1 MQHARTARRSVL
13 LALTL
18 LSACAASEPS
28 SDNAAGPVNATG
40 PVSSGVIGDY
50 LAGRYALSEGD
61 SQTAANELL
70 KAVAQSPGDP
80 ELTLQAFIASLDA
93 GRPEAVKLARQ
104 LPDSQVAQLVLA
116 DVDIKA
122 GHWQAAEQRFHALP
136 RQGLTQLL
144 QPLLVAWAQQ
154 GDGRTDTALS
164 TLRPY
169 VDNPR
174 FRTIFALHAAMIAD
188 LGDHK
193 DDAAKLYRDAETDLS
208 QPNLRLAQI
217 LASWEARSSQPGEAQ
232 RILASLPAAAPD
244 LAITMPG
251 LMASVTKRP
260 VARPSDGIAEA
271 YFTFASLLQ
280 AQDANDFSLIMLR
293 LALDLRPDFAAARLL
308 AAEIQQNEH
317 HPEIA
322 LRTLNEVPATDPLIA
337 IVQLHRAALVDRLGR
352 SDDAMHDLERLAR
365 DYPDSPLPDEQRG
378 DILRSKQKF
387 PDAAVAYDRAIARVP
402 HPAASDW
409 VLFYDRGVAEERS
422 HLWQKAEADF
432 HHALELSPDQPF
444 VLNYL
449 GYSWA
454 DMGHHLTEAHQM
466 IQRAA
471 EQRPNDGAI
480 TDSLGWVEFRQGDA
494 KDAVTT
500 LEHAVELEPEDST
513 INGHLGDAYW
523 AAGRKIE
530 AQYQWRRA
538 LTLDPTPD
546 DAARLESK
554 LNTGRPGAVLSGQ

>member
-1 MQHARTARRSVL
+1 MQHARAARRSVL

-28 SDNAAGPVNATG
+28 SDNATG
-40 PVSSGVIGDY
+40 PVSSGVIGNY
-50 LAGRYALSEGD
+50 LSGRYALAEGD
-61 SQTAANELL
+61 SQTAANDLL
-70 KAVAQSPGDP
+70 KALAQSPDSQ
-80 ELTLQAFIASLDA
+80 ELMLQAFIASLDA

-122 GHWQAAEQRFHALP
+122 GRWQAAEQRFHALP
-136 RQGLTQLL
+136 RQGMTQLL

-169 VDNPR
+169 VENPR
-174 FRTIFALHAAMIAD
+174 FRTVFALHAAMIAD
-188 LGDHK
+188 LGDRK
-193 DDAAKLYRDAETDLS
+193 DEAARLYHTTETDMS
-208 QPNLRLAQI
+208 APNLRLGQI
-217 LASWEARSSQPGEAQ
+217 LASWQARSGQSGEAQ
-232 RILASLPAAAPD
+232 RILASLSAVAPD
-244 LAITMPG
+244 LSIAMPG
-251 LMASVTKRP
+251 LLAAVTKRP
-260 VARPSDGIAEA
+260 VPRASDGIAEA
-271 YFTFASLLQ
+271 YFTFAALLQ
-280 AQDANDFSLIMLR
+280 AQDANDFSLVMLR

-308 AAEIQQNEH
+308 AADILENEH
-317 HPEIA
+317 HTQTA
-322 LRTLNEVPATDPLIA
+322 LRMLAEVPATDPIIS
-337 IVQLHRAALVDRLGR
+337 IVQLRRVALVDRLGR
-352 SDDAMHDLERLAR
+352 SDDAMRDLERMAR

-378 DILRSKQKF
+378 DFLRIKQRF
-387 PDAAVAYDRAIARVP
+387 PDAVAAYDKAITRIS
-402 HPAASDW
+402 HPVATDW
-409 VLFYDRGVAEERS
+409 ILYYDRGIAEERS

-454 DMGHHLTEAHQM
+454 DMGHHLAEARQM

-471 EQRPNDGAI
+471 ERRPNDGAI
-480 TDSLGWVEFRQGDA
+480 TDSLGWVLYRQGDA
-494 KDAVTT
+494 KGAVAA

-513 INGHLGDAYW
+513 INGHLGDAYF

-538 LTLDPTPD
+538 LTLNPTPD
-546 DAARLESK
+546 DASKLEAK
-554 LNTGRPGAVLSGQ
+554 LNTGHPGAVLSGQ